1 MVVFGEL
8 GPGQTNLVT
17 MYYGP
22 RWRVHRK
29 LTHLGVGLQQ
39 VRNYQGFQNDESR
52 VIAYNLLRTPEK
64 YEVHFERYTA
74 SVVSII
80 GFGRRIASTDNPV
93 ISEVLAVMQRAA
105 ELNVPGKK
113 FPMLMETFPCE

>member
-1 MVVFGEL
+1 
-8 GPGQTNLVT
+8 

-52 VIAYNLLRTPEK
+52 VIAYNLLRSPEK
-64 YEVHFERYTA
+64 YEVHFERYAA

-80 GFGRRIASTDNPV
+80 GFGRRIGSTDDPV